1 LIVHSVVLLA
11 VTALLL
17 LGMLPLLELLF
28 LLLALRSKLTG

>member
-17 LGMLPLLELLF
+17 LGMLPLLELSF
-28 LLLALRSKLTG
+28 LLLALHSKLTG